1 MLRTFARII
10 VILFTTDI
18 YGSTDYQPSAFIEDT
33 KFIGSL
39 HQNNEVE
46 MFIDD
51 VKNNVKKQAY
61 DSYVNSDILTQ
72 NELDIKLEPYL
83 DNI

>member
-1 MLRTFARII
+1 GNN
-10 VILFTTDI
+10 DI
-18 YGSTDYQPSAFIEDT
+18 
-33 KFIGSL
+33 
-39 HQNNEVE
+39 E

-51 VKNNVKKQAY
+51 VKNSVKRKAY

-72 NELDIKLEPYL
+72 KELDIKLEPYL